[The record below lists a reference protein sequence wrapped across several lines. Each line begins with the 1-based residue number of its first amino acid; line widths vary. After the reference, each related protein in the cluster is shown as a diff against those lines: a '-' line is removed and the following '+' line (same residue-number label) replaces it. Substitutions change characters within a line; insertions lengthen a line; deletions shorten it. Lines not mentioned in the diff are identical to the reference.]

1 MGYWGEIAKRAAGRA
16 ARDVRLGIMPLAVS
30 FVGQMIVGGGL
41 FILSGIT
48 SANVQTRVL
57 SAVLPLLVFPI
68 VFVVRLFMAPPAL
81 DTERLARIAEVE
93 QEFADWKWSLIGGQD
108 AKRHSLL
115 SQFRDLYKLT
125 ANQGLSPELFSN
137 LAWPPVEWLNACLER
152 QGAVWRV
159 DRIEQEKVFTRELE
173 G

>member
-1 MGYWGEIAKRAAGRA
+1 MRYWGEIAKRAASA
-16 ARDVRLGIMPLAVS
+16 AAGDVRLGFMSLAVS
-30 FVGQMIVGGGL
+30 FVGQIIVGAGL

-57 SAVLPLLVFPI
+57 SAILPLLLFPI
-68 VFVVRLFMAPPAL
+68 MFVVRLFTAPPAL
-81 DTERLARIAEVE
+81 DAERLVRIAEVE

-108 AKRHSLL
+108 AKRHAIL

-125 ANQGLSPELFSN
+125 ANEGLSPELFSN
-137 LAWPPVEWLNACLER
+137 LAWPPMEWLNRCLER

-173 G
+173 S